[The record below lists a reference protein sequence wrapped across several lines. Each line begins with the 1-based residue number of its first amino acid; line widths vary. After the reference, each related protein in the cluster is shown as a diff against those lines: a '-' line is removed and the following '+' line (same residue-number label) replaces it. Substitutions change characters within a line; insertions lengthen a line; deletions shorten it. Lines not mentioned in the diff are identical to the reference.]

1 MAFGFAISDFIA
13 VGELALK
20 LYRDCYMVARGAPQE
35 FQLLLG
41 EVSTLR
47 NSLTIL
53 QDEVK
58 NPDSTLVRAGE
69 NRMRMVNGMI
79 AGITDTLKR
88 LEKLASKYEILGSNS
103 RRKQLW
109 AKLKWSTEFSGIDAL
124 RNKLIYHNA
133 VMNLLLTSVGNSSLQ
148 RIESSHA
155 ALEEDVKA
163 IRSYIMSS
171 QRNEKPQVPSLSAV
185 DDEILKISL
194 HAAFMRN
201 AEVSQ
206 SWNTIGLDQWIDA
219 GRWWLLRSQM
229 ELYNILTPKQSVP
242 LGAYINLIKAS
253 WIVVD
258 IIACHPQVSLIAA
271 SKYAEVQLL
280 SAELKN
286 QFSRLESLDSVFP
299 DLGGLEGQDLR
310 IWETPNKGLIIRPR
324 NSLRTPDGGAVVGGE
339 QILFQRFAI
348 CKLRALAEA
357 LPSILLLLVRQDT
370 KDARLVAQDQNG
382 SILMAVALKGLAYS
396 HRDAS
401 NSVKFND
408 EQVTFTNAL
417 DPYDLCTLLE
427 AINTYS
433 FERTEEGAKL
443 DDLIAYILLV
453 AMKNEAQG
461 VVRRILPQLS
471 EKYNTKANGKQ
482 GGALQIATSL
492 ASEFTKLKVA
502 KRHCSIFGRP
512 WHKTALICWVV
523 ECGHTSL
530 LKVLL
535 KEHHNI
541 SRVGGLS
548 IVGIASRCGNE
559 ELTQMLLD
567 CGFEVQEQHEAGNF
581 PLHEAAIGR
590 NDKIVKLL
598 LERGARVEATNDKKE
613 TALHIAVREGMENI
627 VRQLIKNGAKCGALD
642 NKGSN
647 PLDLAAEAGHVR
659 IVRLLLANEWARE
672 PNYFSVGMA
681 FYRAA
686 ELRRLEIVK
695 EFVDWCGNINCL
707 FCVAVENA
715 IIKGDE
721 VVLAVLID
729 AAISKIG
736 KFPWGKDLTSSILL
750 SNLSEPAVH
759 TILALNY
766 ASQPDSQWALRRA
779 ADRGH
784 QGAKVLL
791 DGKGDDEADK
801 RDHSTYFALKAI
813 IAQFYASQPAFNLT
827 IMDADV
833 QTAEV
838 RIELT
843 SHGTYTTVWLDSYHA
858 YIKVPSDF
866 PSDVHEFYKK
876 GLGFR
881 PSDFTYA
888 ELDPSAEP
896 EAFAFMFTFAVVHQ
910 EASLDFSIE
919 TWNAYA
925 KLQIVGGGARTVKR
939 EPGKFFHQIKAIELP
954 TSRQT
959 EQAASTMSFESLR
972 VADGDLKVSESV
984 QATG

>member
-1 MAFGFAISDFIA
+1 
-13 VGELALK
+13 
-20 LYRDCYMVARGAPQE
+20 
-35 FQLLLG
+35 
-41 EVSTLR
+41 
-47 NSLTIL
+47 
-53 QDEVK
+53 
-58 NPDSTLVRAGE
+58 
-69 NRMRMVNGMI
+69 
-79 AGITDTLKR
+79 
-88 LEKLASKYEILGSNS
+88 
-103 RRKQLW
+103 
-109 AKLKWSTEFSGIDAL
+109 
-124 RNKLIYHNA
+124 
-133 VMNLLLTSVGNSSLQ
+133 
-148 RIESSHA
+148 
-155 ALEEDVKA
+155 
-163 IRSYIMSS
+163 MSS

-229 ELYNILTPKQSVP
+229 ELYSILAPKQSVP

-271 SKYAEVQLL
+271 SKFAEVQLL

-286 QFSRLESLDSVFP
+286 QFSRLESLESVFP
-299 DLGGLEGQDLR
+299 DLGDLEGQDLR

-324 NSLRTPDGGAVVGGE
+324 NSLRSPDSGVVDGGE

-382 SILMAVALKGLAYS
+382 STLMAVALKGLAYS
-396 HRDAS
+396 HHDAS

-427 AINTYS
+427 AINTYT

-461 VVRRILPQLS
+461 VVYWILPQLS
-471 EKYNTKANGKQ
+471 EKYSTKANGKQ

-502 KRHCSIFGRP
+502 KRHRSIFGRP

-541 SRVGGLS
+541 SRFG

-567 CGFEVQEQHEAGNF
+567 CGFEVQEQNEAGNF

-598 LERGARVEATNDKKE
+598 LERGARVEATNYQKE

-627 VRQLIKNGAKCGALD
+627 VRQLIKHGANCGASD
-642 NKGSN
+642 KKGSD
-647 PLDLAAEAGHVR
+647 PLNLAAEAGHVR
-659 IVRLLLANEWARE
+659 IVRLLLANEWTCKSK
-672 PNYFSVGMA
+672 NVSVGMA
-681 FYRAA
+681 FHRAV
-686 ELRRLEIVK
+686 ELRRVEVVK
-695 EFVDWCGNINCL
+695 EFVDWGGSIMNHL
-707 FCVAVENA
+707 FFAEVENA
-715 IIKGDE
+715 MVKRDE
-721 VVLAVLID
+721 VVLALLID

-736 KFPWGKDLTSSILL
+736 KFPWGKNLTRSIFV

-801 RDHSTYFALKAI
+801 RDHSTYFALRAI
-813 IAQFYASQPAFNLT
+813 IAQFYVSQPAFNLT
-827 IMDADV
+827 IMDADI

-838 RIELT
+838 RIELA
-843 SHGTYTTVWLDSYHA
+843 SYGAYTRVWLDSYHA
-858 YIKVPSDF
+858 YIKVPSDC
-866 PSDVHEFYKK
+866 PSDVHECYKK
-876 GLGFR
+876 GLYFR

-888 ELDPSAEP
+888 ELDTSAEP

-910 EASLDFSIE
+910 EASLDFSIQIFKGS
-919 TWNAYA
+919 A
-925 KLQIVGGGARTVKR
+925 KLQIVGGGARIVKG
-939 EPGKFFHQIKAIELP
+939 ELGKFFHQIKAIELP
-954 TSRQT
+954 TSPQT

>member
-1 MAFGFAISDFIA
+1 
-13 VGELALK
+13 
-20 LYRDCYMVARGAPQE
+20 
-35 FQLLLG
+35 
-41 EVSTLR
+41 
-47 NSLTIL
+47 
-53 QDEVK
+53 
-58 NPDSTLVRAGE
+58 
-69 NRMRMVNGMI
+69 
-79 AGITDTLKR
+79 
-88 LEKLASKYEILGSNS
+88 
-103 RRKQLW
+103 
-109 AKLKWSTEFSGIDAL
+109 
-124 RNKLIYHNA
+124 
-133 VMNLLLTSVGNSSLQ
+133 
-148 RIESSHA
+148 
-155 ALEEDVKA
+155 
-163 IRSYIMSS
+163 MSS

-229 ELYNILTPKQSVP
+229 ELYSILTLKQSVP

-258 IIACHPQVSLIAA
+258 IVACHPQVSLIAA
-271 SKYAEVQLL
+271 SKFAEVQLL

-286 QFSRLESLDSVFP
+286 QFSRLESLESVFP
-299 DLGGLEGQDLR
+299 DLGDLEGQDLR
-310 IWETPNKGLIIRPR
+310 IWETLNKGLIIRPR
-324 NSLRTPDGGAVVGGE
+324 NSLRSPDGGVVDGGE

-357 LPSILLLLVRQDT
+357 LPSLLLLLVRQDT

-382 SILMAVALKGLAYS
+382 SILMAVAVKGLAYS

-427 AINTYS
+427 AINTYT
-433 FERTEEGAKL
+433 FERTEEVAKL

-502 KRHCSIFGRP
+502 KRHRSIFGRP

-535 KEHHNI
+535 KEHHKI
-541 SRVGGLS
+541 FRFGGLS

-598 LERGARVEATNDKKE
+598 LERGARVEATNYRME
-613 TALHIAVREGMENI
+613 TALHFAVREGMENI
-627 VRQLIKNGAKCGALD
+627 VRQLIKHGANCGASD
-642 NKGSN
+642 KNGSD
-647 PLDLAAEAGHVR
+647 PLNLAAEAGHVR
-659 IVRLLLANEWARE
+659 IVRLLLANEWKD
-672 PNYFSVGMA
+672 FSKGMA
-681 FYRAA
+681 LYRAA
-686 ELRRLEIVK
+686 ELRKVEVVK
-695 EFVDWCGNINCL
+695 EFVGWCGNFNY
-707 FCVAVENA
+707 FFRDAVEKAMRN
-715 IIKGDE
+715 GDE
-721 VVLAVLID
+721 VVLALLID
-729 AAISKIG
+729 AVISKIG
-736 KFPWGKDLTSSILL
+736 KCPWSKNLTRSIFV
-750 SNLSEPAVH
+750 SNLSEPVVH

-838 RIELT
+838 RIELI
-843 SHGTYTTVWLDSYHA
+843 SHGAHTTVWLDSYHA
-858 YIKVPSDF
+858 YIKVPSNC
-866 PSDVHEFYKK
+866 PSSVHEFYKK
-876 GLGFR
+876 GLCFR
-881 PSDFTYA
+881 PSYSRYA
-888 ELDPSAEP
+888 ESDTSAEP

-919 TWNAYA
+919 TWNGYA

-959 EQAASTMSFESLR
+959 EQAASTMYFESLR

>member
-1 MAFGFAISDFIA
+1 M
-13 VGELALK
+13 
-20 LYRDCYMVARGAPQE
+20 
-35 FQLLLG
+35 
-41 EVSTLR
+41 
-47 NSLTIL
+47 
-53 QDEVK
+53 
-58 NPDSTLVRAGE
+58 
-69 NRMRMVNGMI
+69 
-79 AGITDTLKR
+79 
-88 LEKLASKYEILGSNS
+88 SN
-103 RRKQLW
+103 
-109 AKLKWSTEFSGIDAL
+109 
-124 RNKLIYHNA
+124 
-133 VMNLLLTSVGNSSLQ
+133 
-148 RIESSHA
+148 
-155 ALEEDVKA
+155 
-163 IRSYIMSS
+163 
-171 QRNEKPQVPSLSAV
+171 QRNEKSQVPSLSAV

-229 ELYNILTPKQSVP
+229 ELYSILTAKQNVP

-271 SKYAEVQLL
+271 SKFAEVQLL

-286 QFSRLESLDSVFP
+286 QFSRLESLESVFP
-299 DLGGLEGQDLR
+299 DLGDLEGQDLR
-310 IWETPNKGLIIRPR
+310 IWETPNKGLKIRPR
-324 NSLRTPDGGAVVGGE
+324 NSLRSPDGGVVDGGE

-348 CKLRALAEA
+348 CKLRTLAEA

-427 AINTYS
+427 AINTYT

-471 EKYNTKANGKQ
+471 EKYSTKANGKQ

-502 KRHCSIFGRP
+502 KRHRSIFGRP

-535 KEHHNI
+535 KEHQNI
-541 SRVGGLS
+541 SCFGGLG

-590 NDKIVKLL
+590 NEKIVKLL
-598 LERGARVEATNDKKE
+598 LERGAWVEATNYKKE
-613 TALHIAVREGMENI
+613 TALHIAVRKGMENI
-627 VRQLIKNGAKCGALD
+627 VWQLIKHGAKCGASNEKELD
-642 NKGSN
+642 
-647 PLDLAAEAGHVR
+647 PLNLAAEAGHVR
-659 IVRLLLANEWARE
+659 IVRLLLTNEWAYKSRH
-672 PNYFSVGMA
+672 FSAGTA
-681 FYRAA
+681 LYRAA
-686 ELRRLEIVK
+686 ELRKMEVVK
-695 EFVDWCGNINCL
+695 EFVDSCGNIDY
-707 FCVAVENA
+707 FFRDAVEEA
-715 IIKGDE
+715 MMKHDE
-721 VVLAVLID
+721 VVLALLID

-736 KFPWGKDLTSSILL
+736 KFLWGKNLTRSIFV

-813 IAQFYASQPAFNLT
+813 IAQFYVSQPAFNLT

-843 SHGTYTTVWLDSYHA
+843 SYGPYTRVWLDSYHA
-858 YIKVPSDF
+858 YIKVPSDC
-866 PSDVHEFYKK
+866 PSDVHECCKK
-876 GLGFR
+876 GLHFY
-881 PSDFTYA
+881 PSYFKSA
-888 ELDPSAEP
+888 ELDTSAEP

-910 EASLDFSIE
+910 EASLDFSIQIFKGS
-919 TWNAYA
+919 A
-925 KLQIVGGGARTVKR
+925 KLQIVGGGARTIKDK
-939 EPGKFFHQIKAIELP
+939 PGKHFQQIKAVELP
-954 TSRQT
+954 ASPQT

-972 VADGDLKVSESV
+972 VAEGDVKVSESV
-984 QATG
+984 QATW